1 MDGSIRK
8 IIRICLKQNEP
19 KPASVGFVFYYR
31 LCGILLMEAIVT
43 KNIFMSYSRRELGFV
58 DDLVKKLEGENYNVW
73 LDYRALIPGSPWN
86 VQIDKGLK
94 ESDTVLLVVSKAA
107 IASEYVALEWRHFLE
122 TKKRVILLIFE
133 AVDLPKELE
142 QYEWV
147 DFRSNYKAGLEEL
160 FSQLKSPIQEEHPV
174 PETGFKAPWMV
185 WAAILVSA
193 MVALLSLLEYWT
205 LFIPWILFPLP
216 YRIYK
221 RNFNFTHVQTAL
233 LALPVATLLSSV
245 VYEDPTLDVVVWL
258 GLILGLILLFILR
271 SSAMQRWGKPEAII
285 PKYINPHDAKIS
297 NPTPISF
304 FVDYAVQD
312 RVIAEDLIATLKK
325 YGHPQVDTI
334 KEAKAVFAL
343 ISRFKSDTEADSEK
357 QMLFPILI
365 QTNNGIS
372 KSLSRIQWID
382 FRPGVR
388 GLDTIAQLL
397 PSPKELLKALGMRP
411 VSSQTVYSPL
421 ITTIYY
427 FILFLTVVNIGSSIS
442 YLLTPPI
449 DLIPSD
455 YFELGA
461 NMLLFGGL
469 AYLMVNGLTG
479 RKGLFSSFWQIL
491 LGVVVM
497 WGLTF
502 WQKDLDG
509 RIIAE
514 IAEAGIDVNTIA
526 YNFVNIA
533 EYIYLIGI
541 AVTGFMYLRNMRDA
555 KRWFPARVA

>member
-1 MDGSIRK
+1 MTSK
-8 IIRICLKQNEP
+8 
-19 KPASVGFVFYYR
+19 
-31 LCGILLMEAIVT
+31 
-43 KNIFMSYSRRELGFV
+43 IFMSYSRRELGFV
-58 DDLVKKLEGENYNVW
+58 DDLVSKLEGENYDVW

-86 VQIDKGLK
+86 VQIDKGLT
-94 ESDTVLLVVSKAA
+94 EADTVLLVVSKAA

-147 DFRSNYKAGLEEL
+147 DFRGSYKAGLAEL
-160 FSQLKSPIQEEHPV
+160 FSQLKQPTQEEHPV
-174 PETGFKAPWMV
+174 PETGFKAPWIV
-185 WAAILVSA
+185 WVAILVSA
-193 MVALLSLLEYWT
+193 LVALLSLSEYWT

-216 YRIYK
+216 YKIYK
-221 RNFNFTHVQTAL
+221 RNFDFTHVQTAL
-233 LALPVATLLSSV
+233 LALPVASVLSLV
-245 VYEDPTLDVVVWL
+245 VYDDPTLDVVVWS
-258 GLILGLILLFILR
+258 GLMYGMILLFILR
-271 SSAMQRWGKPEAII
+271 TPAMQRWGKPEAII
-285 PKYINPHDAKIS
+285 PKYINPHDPKIS
-297 NPTPISF
+297 NPTPIPF
-304 FVDYAVQD
+304 YVDYAVQD

-325 YGHPQVDTI
+325 YGHPQVNTI
-334 KEAKAVFAL
+334 QEAKAVFAL

-365 QTNNGIS
+365 QTNNDIS
-372 KSLSRIQWID
+372 KALSRIQWID

-388 GLDTIAQLL
+388 GLDVIAQLL
-397 PSPKELLKALGMRP
+397 PNPKELLKALGMRP

-455 YFELGA
+455 YVELGA

-469 AYLMVNGLTG
+469 AYLMVKGLTS
-479 RKGLFSSFWQIL
+479 RKGLFSSLWQIL

-497 WGLTF
+497 WGLTY
-502 WQKDLDG
+502 WQKVLDG
-509 RIIAE
+509 RIVSE
-514 IAEAGIDVNTIA
+514 IVDAGIDINTIP
-526 YNFVNIA
+526 YNFVNVA

-541 AVTGFMYLRNMRDA
+541 AVTGFVFFRNMRDA
-555 KRWFPARVA
+555 KRWFPAKK